1 MKYTYHNEQIP
12 QEARQELND
21 KILYLVEQDLAKQSG
36 ITHEDIYNAYT
47 GDGGLHGLKR
57 SDFANYHEFS
67 EAKKEIENGQFF
79 TPPALC
85 QFIMDALSPAT
96 DETVADLTSGMANF
110 CNFMVVEA
118 NFYGCELDIKS
129 HKVAHYLYPAANLEH
144 KDIRF
149 YQPDMR
155 FDYVVGNPPF
165 NLKWDVDGTTYISQ
179 MYYCVK
185 AAQLLKP
192 GGIMAIVTPA
202 SFLAD
207 EFLDSAKISELAN
220 YFSFLG
226 QVSIQKDS
234 FKSLGVSSFPT
245 KIVFWQKR
253 LDTDDQTKP
262 YELDTANWFN
272 LTSMD
277 DTEAILKIV
286 RREIISSAKEKLR
299 SNSQR
304 IKLASLGGN
313 TDTFEYNVR
322 KMLFHI
328 KKNPK
333 LVEKYAKCQEYLY
346 KFQHQERPKD
356 MKYEEWAKVRIT
368 EAKVLAYLRRVIR
381 SQNKKPSKDVVR
393 LVKQDYSL
401 VYKGYSSKV
410 RHSMSDT
417 MKQPVS
423 ISDIV
428 VGMAES
434 GNPPQEYGQ
443 YAKMLRR
450 KQRDYERETMPFS
463 EMTERDDITCYLEGF
478 AIYDAE
484 NEETIRPNDT
494 QKHDLNLVLQKRYHL
509 LQWEQGGGKTLAGII
524 TGRYRMIYQGAR
536 NVWVVSSAISIK
548 NNWDLVL
555 PNYSIEGHSIPYR
568 MIRRLSD
575 LDAVQDGEFVLI
587 TLDMASKYK
596 KQIQH
601 HIKQRNQKICL
612 VFDESDEITNPD
624 SKRTKAM
631 LACFRRVRY
640 KLEMTGTVTRN
651 NIVESAPQLELLYNN
666 SYNMLSWAENLYCF
680 EKGTDG
686 EEFLNITNN
695 PYYGRPIPA
704 YKPGYTLFAQSH
716 LPEKITV
723 FGVGKMTQDIYN
735 ADVLEKLLSYSVIT
749 RTFAEITGREIRRIH
764 QIPVSFSLAERE
776 VYKKAV
782 EEFRSMRE
790 RYFALTGNSRKDSM
804 MALIQQI
811 TLLLRISAAP
821 NTVDEYDSEMEP
833 VKIRKVCDMLAE
845 WTDEVSVV
853 GVRHKVVVAAYAD
866 AIRKRFPDR
875 KLFVVTG
882 STPTLAGRRRL
893 KKTLKESGNGILLCT
908 QQCLPSS
915 VNFEFVNKVII
926 PELHY
931 NNARMSQFYMRFV
944 RFTSTDWKDIYFV
957 TYSGSIESNQM
968 QMVLAKEK
976 LNLFMKGQDVNLDEV
991 YTRFG
996 VNYDLMSLLM
1006 SREQDEDGNFR
1017 ISWGEQT
1024 IS

>member
-1 MKYTYHNEQIP
+1 MKYTFHNELIP

-21 KILYLVEQDLAKQSG
+21 KILYLVEQDLAEQSG
-36 ITHEDIYNAYT
+36 ISREDIYNAYT

-85 QFIMDALSPAT
+85 QFIMEALSPSA

-110 CNFMVVEA
+110 CNFMPLEA

-144 KDIRF
+144 RDIRF

-165 NLKWDVDGTTYISQ
+165 NLKWDVEGTEYISQ
-179 MYYCVK
+179 MYYCIK

-207 EFLDSAKISELAN
+207 EYLDGAKISELAN

-226 QVSIQKDS
+226 QVSIQKDA
-234 FKSLGVSSFPT
+234 FKSLGVNSFPT

-253 LDTDDQTKP
+253 LDADDQAKP
-262 YELDTANWFN
+262 YGLNTANWFN
-272 LTSMD
+272 LSSMN
-277 DTEAILKIV
+277 DTGAILEIV
-286 RREIISSAKEKLR
+286 QGEIVAPAKEKLR
-299 SNSQR
+299 SNSAR
-304 IKLASLGGN
+304 IKLASLGGSA
-313 TDTFEYNVR
+313 DSFEYEVR

-328 KKNPK
+328 KRNPK
-333 LVEKYAKCQEYLY
+333 LLDKYAKCQEYLY
-346 KFQHQERPKD
+346 KFQHQEQPKD

-381 SQNKKPSKDVVR
+381 SQNKKPSKDIVR
-393 LVKQDYSL
+393 LVKQDHNL

-410 RHSMSDT
+410 RRSMSDV
-417 MKQPVS
+417 MKQPVP

-428 VGMAES
+428 VNMEET
-434 GNPPQEYGQ
+434 GNPSQEYGP
-443 YAKMLRR
+443 YARMLRR
-450 KQRDYERETMPFS
+450 RQRDYERETMPFS
-463 EMTERDDITCYLEGF
+463 EMMEQADIARYLNEF
-478 AIYDAE
+478 AIYDKE
-484 NEETIRPNDT
+484 NDEWIRPNDT
-494 QKHDLNLVLQKRYHL
+494 QKHDLNLILQKHYHL

-524 TGRYRMIYQGAR
+524 TGLYRMIYQGAR
-536 NVWVVSSAISIK
+536 NVWVVSTAISIK

-555 PNYSIEGHSIPYR
+555 PNYSIEGLPIPYR

-575 LDAVQDGEFVLI
+575 LDAVQDGEFVII
-587 TLDMASKYK
+587 TLNMVSKYQ
-596 KQIQH
+596 KQIKR
-601 HIKQRNQKICL
+601 HIKQRNQKVCL

-640 KLEMTGTVTRN
+640 KLEMTGTITRN
-651 NIVESAPQLELLYNN
+651 NIAECAPQLELLYNN
-666 SYNMLSWAENLYCF
+666 SYNMLSWAESIYRY
-680 EKGTDG
+680 EKGSDG
-686 EEFLNITNN
+686 EEFLDFSNN

-704 YKPGYTLFAQSH
+704 YKPGYTLFAESH

-723 FGVGKMTQDIYN
+723 FGVGKKNQDIFN
-735 ADVLEKLLSYSVIT
+735 ADALNKLLSYSVIT
-749 RTFAEITGREIRRIH
+749 RTFAEITGKEIRRLH
-764 QIPVSFSLAERE
+764 QTIVPFSPTERE

-782 EEFRSMRE
+782 EEFYSMRQ

-821 NTVDEYDSEMEP
+821 NTVDEYNSDAEP
-833 VKIRKVCDMLAE
+833 VKIQKVCDMLAE
-845 WTDEVSVV
+845 WPDEIAVI
-853 GVRHKVVVAAYAD
+853 GVRHKVVVTAYAE

-882 STPTLAGRRRL
+882 STTTLAGRRKL

-944 RFTSTDWKDIYFV
+944 RFTSTEWKDIYFV

-976 LNLFMKGQDVNLDEV
+976 LNLFMKGQDVDLDEI

-996 VNYDLMSLLM
+996 VDYDLMGLLM
-1006 SREQDEDGNFR
+1006 SRDMDKDGNFH
-1017 ISWGEQT
+1017 ISWGEQA